1 MLATPCI
8 HSFNP
13 EHCAACR
20 TCPHGFQ
27 TAKCGRCSATT
38 RPSARPAELP
48 RPSEEYQGFEI
59 FFVPVERGW
68 YHRATDGT
76 TSSESFRSA
85 FQARRAINLMLAA
98 KPPASATRAAKRG
111 T

>member
-1 MLATPCI
+1 MPVSPCI

-20 TCPHGFQ
+20 TCRHGMQ
-27 TAKCGRCSATT
+27 TSRCGRCSATT
-38 RPSARPAELP
+38 RPSALPAEAP
-48 RPSEEYQGFEI
+48 RPSEKYEGFEI
-59 FFVPVERGW
+59 YFVPGERGW

-85 FQARRAINLMLAA
+85 FQARRAINVLLAT
-98 KPPASATRAAKRG
+98 PPKAGRAAKQAN
-111 T
+111 